1 MFVTWF
7 GILGRRWGRPWGPGC
22 IIGIR
27 DEAAM
32 NEVSVVSSSLV
43 YLKGVVAD
51 LPKDGPFNQG
61 LGWGPSTG

>member
-1 MFVTWF
+1 
-7 GILGRRWGRPWGPGC
+7 
-22 IIGIR
+22 
-27 DEAAM
+27 M